1 MTSLS
6 KTKWEKTRRPSA
18 QNKEL
23 ANKAE
28 GLAVREFTMLHC
40 AMRGSARRSPN
51 RRPGFGGPRN
61 AYSYYL
67 YS

>member
-1 MTSLS
+1 MMSLS

-40 AMRGSARRSPN
+40 AMGGSACRSPN
-51 RRPGFGGPRN
+51 ALPGFGSHWN